1 MSLVEKIGY
10 KSWRHF
16 RNAYLIIL
24 GLGILS
30 AIFRYFKFVEFS
42 LSLHINFFIVSGLG
56 VIFIWESLRLI
67 DLALNLHFP
76 YERNLIGRIVLQI
89 FLGSLFG
96 LFVRVLIYYFAE
108 PYFPF
113 QLDDLFLA
121 VTWALYIIFPSAIN
135 LVFFTGY
142 FITKWKEGI
151 IKTERL
157 EKEKTQVQFDN
168 LKNQLNP
175 HFLFNA
181 LTSLNSLIREDPE
194 LASQFLQHLSKVYRY
209 VLQHKD
215 EGVVSL
221 QTEVDFI
228 RNYIFLAE
236 TRFDKALSIDVR
248 IQNEYLDSSIVP
260 VTMQVLLEN
269 AFKHNISEAER
280 PLHILISTENEYLII
295 RNNLQKRNNVE
306 GSNKLGLENL
316 KSLYRYL
323 TDRPVIV
330 EETESQFTV
339 KVPLL

>member
-1 MSLVEKIGY
+1 MSWVEKIGY
-10 KSWRHF
+10 KSWKHF
-16 RNAYLIIL
+16 RNTYAIIL

-30 AIFRYFKFVEFS
+30 TIFRYFKFSDFDFS
-42 LSLHINFFIVSGLG
+42 LHFTFFLASGFG
-56 VIFIWESLRLI
+56 VIFIWECLRSI
-67 DLALNLHFP
+67 DFALNLRFP
-76 YERNLIGRIVLQI
+76 YERNLIGRITLQI

-113 QLDDLFLA
+113 QLDEFFLA

-135 LVFFTGY
+135 LVFFTGH

-151 IKTERL
+151 LKTERL

-215 EGVVSL
+215 ENVVDL
-221 QTEVDFI
+221 QTEVNFI

-236 TRFDKALSIDVR
+236 TRFDKSLSIV
-248 IQNEYLDSSIVP
+248 IQIQDEYLDRSIVP

-269 AFKHNISEAER
+269 AFKHNIMEPER
-280 PLHILISTENEYLII
+280 PFRIMILTENEYLII
-295 RNNLQKRNNVE
+295 QNNLQRRKSVE
-306 GSNKLGLENL
+306 GSNKQGLDNL
-316 KSLYRYL
+316 KSLYKYL
-323 TDRPVIV
+323 TDRPVII
-330 EETESQFTV
+330 EETESFFAV